1 MEAVERDPREPLTV
15 KVQSLTMELLTCSNN
30 RALKGLTR
38 AYNEG
43 AGAKWCCL
51 CCPLSEDP
59 DGQGVL
65 KYMEE
70 NPSRLPTWGVAIE
83 EGSEELLGFVAT
95 TIHPEQPMV
104 GLHTTEPGE
113 AYIDELMVCAS
124 ARGRGVGTKLL
135 EWAEALARDRKCTCL
150 SLEVLNGN
158 PAVRLYERFGLQVK
172 PAGLCYRLCFDPLFI
187 CCYASLHYGCSHWG
201 SLLMTKPLK

>member
-1 MEAVERDPREPLTV
+1 MAVNI
-15 KVQSLTMELLTCSNN
+15 KALTMELLTSNDN
-30 RALKGLTR
+30 RGVVGITR

-70 NPSRLPTWGVAIE
+70 NPSRLPTWGVAFDDGGE
-83 EGSEELLGFVAT
+83 VLGFVAM

-104 GLHTTEPGE
+104 GLHSTEPGE
-113 AYIDELMVCAS
+113 AYIDELMVS
-124 ARGRGVGTKLL
+124 SFARGRGVGTKLL
-135 EWAEALARDRKCTCL
+135 DWAEAMARERKCTHL

-158 PAVRLYERFGLQVK
+158 PAMRLYERFGLKVK

-201 SLLMTKPLK
+201 SVLMVKSLD